1 VNAEMISVEEARE
14 AVFARIRR
22 LDPETVDVLDSLGC
36 VLAADIVS
44 DIDVSPFDNSAMD
57 GYAVRAADT
66 AGATPDAP
74 VILRVVDHIAAGRVP
89 DVAVGP
95 GEASRIMTGAPVP
108 AGADSIVMV
117 EQTESLEKDGS
128 TGGTVA
134 IKREARLGDHV
145 RLAGEDVKV
154 GETVLH
160 AGEVVNAASV
170 GLMAALGF
178 ARVDVYRRPRV
189 AIVST
194 GDELVGIT
202 DKPGPGQIRNSNT
215 YSLAAQVL
223 AAGGEPHILGI
234 ARDNEADTRA
244 LLSRA
249 PEFDLM
255 VTTGGVSMGDFD
267 VVKDVLEQIGELDFW
282 KVAMRP
288 GAPQTYGTVGGTPFF
303 GLPGNPTSTMVGF
316 ELFVRP
322 AIRKMRGFA
331 ALDRPRVSAVLAENV
346 KKKSDRRYFLRG
358 TVSRTD
364 GGARSD
370 ECLDLGGAQGSPVY
384 TARLSGAQSS
394 AMLTAMHRANCLI
407 SLPEGLSEVAAG
419 TVVECIRLDMEEGT
433 P

>member
-1 VNAEMISVEEARE
+1 MLSVEEARE
-14 AVFARIRR
+14 AVLSRIAR
-22 LDPETVDVLDSLGC
+22 LDPEPVDVLDSLGC
-36 VLAADIVS
+36 VLAQDIVS
-44 DIDVSPFDNSAMD
+44 DMDVSPFDNSAMD
-57 GYAVRAADT
+57 GYAVQAADT
-66 AGATPDAP
+66 ADATEDDP
-74 VILRVVDHIAAGRVP
+74 VVLRVVDHIAAGRVS
-89 DVAVGP
+89 DVRVGP
-95 GEASRIMTGAPVP
+95 GQAARIMTGAPVP
-108 AGADSIVMV
+108 PGADAIVMV
-117 EQTESLEKDGS
+117 EHTESLEMAGS

-134 IKREARLGDHV
+134 VRRAAVAGDHV
-145 RLAGEDVKV
+145 RLAGEDVHR
-154 GETVLH
+154 GETVLR

-178 ARVDVYRRPRV
+178 AEVEVYRRPRV

-202 DKPGPGQIRNSNT
+202 ETPGPGQIRNSNS

-223 AAGGEPHILGI
+223 AAGGEPHMLGI
-234 ARDNEADTRA
+234 ALDNDADTRA

-249 PEFDLM
+249 PEFDIM

-316 ELFVRP
+316 ELFVRA
-322 AIRKMRGFA
+322 AIRKMRGFTT
-331 ALDRPRVSAVLAENV
+331 LDRPVVTAVLVEDV
-346 KKKSDRRYFLRG
+346 RKKADRRYFLRG
-358 TVSRTD
+358 VVERVVD

-370 ECLDLGGAQGSPVY
+370 DCLALGGAKGSAVEY
-384 TARLSGAQSS
+384 TASLSGRQSS
-394 AMLTAMHRANCLI
+394 AILTAMHRANCLI
-407 SLPEGLSEVAAG
+407 SLPAGLSEVAAG
-419 TVVECIRLDMEEGT
+419 TLVQCIRLDMEEGT

>member
-1 VNAEMISVEEARE
+1 MNSEMLSVEEARE
-14 AVFARIRR
+14 AVLARIER
-22 LDPETVDVLDSLGC
+22 LEPETVEVLESLGC
-36 VLAADIVS
+36 VLAVDVVS
-44 DIDVSPFDNSAMD
+44 DIDVAPFDNSAMD

-66 AGATPDAP
+66 AGAMPDAP
-74 VILRVVDHIAAGRVP
+74 IVLRVVDHIAAGRVS
-89 DVAVGP
+89 DVTMGT
-95 GEASRIMTGAPVP
+95 GEVARIMTGAPVP

-117 EQTESLEKDGS
+117 EHTESLENAGS

-134 IKREARLGDHV
+134 IQREARLGDHI
-145 RLAGEDVKV
+145 RRAGEDVRV

-160 AGEVVNAASV
+160 AGEVINAASV

-178 ARVDVYRRPRV
+178 AKVDVYRRPRV

-194 GDELVGIT
+194 GDELVGIAET
-202 DKPGPGQIRNSNT
+202 PGPGQIRNSNT

-223 AAGGEPHILGI
+223 AAGGEPHLLGI

-267 VVKDVLEQIGELDFW
+267 VVKDVLEQIGVLDFW

-331 ALDRPRVSAVLAENV
+331 TLDRPRTKAVLSEDV
-346 KKKSDRRYFLRG
+346 RKKADRRYYLRG
-358 TVSRTD
+358 VIERAADD
-364 GGARSD
+364 GSTCA
-370 ECLDLGGAQGSPVY
+370 PVY
-384 TARLSGAQSS
+384 TARLSGRQSS
-394 AMLTAMHRANCLI
+394 AMLTAMHHANCLI
-407 SLPEGLSEVAAG
+407 SLPEGLSEVVAG
-419 TVVECIRLDMEEGT
+419 TIVECVRLDTEEGT

>member
-1 VNAEMISVEEARE
+1 MLSVEEARE
-14 AVFARIRR
+14 AVLARIE
-22 LDPETVDVLDSLGC
+22 LLEPETVDVLDSLGC
-36 VLAADIVS
+36 VLAQDVVS
-44 DIDVSPFDNSAMD
+44 DMNVSPFDNSAMD
-57 GYAVRAADT
+57 GYAVRAADN
-66 AGATPDAP
+66 ACASVDAP
-74 VILRVVDHIAAGRVP
+74 VVLRVVDHIAAGRVS
-89 DVAVGP
+89 DVTVGV
-95 GEASRIMTGAPVP
+95 GEAARIMTGAPVP

-117 EQTESLEKDGS
+117 EQTESLENEGS

-134 IKREARLGDHV
+134 IKRAAVQGDHV
-145 RLAGEDVKV
+145 RLAGEDVSV
-154 GETVLH
+154 GETVLRT
-160 AGEVVNAASV
+160 GEVINAASV

-202 DKPGPGQIRNSNT
+202 ETPGPGQIRNSNT

-223 AAGGEPHILGI
+223 AAGGVPCMLGI
-234 ARDNEADTRA
+234 ALDNEADTRA
-244 LLSRA
+244 ILSRA

-322 AIRKMRGFA
+322 AIRKMRGFTT
-331 ALDRPRVSAVLAENV
+331 LDRPVSIATLAEDV
-346 KKKSDRRYFLRG
+346 RKKSDRRYFLRG
-358 TVSRTD
+358 VIARTVNED
-364 GGARSD
+364 IAPD
-370 ECLDLGGAQGSPVY
+370 AAQAY
-384 TARLSGAQSS
+384 EARLSGRQSS
-394 AMLTAMHRANCLI
+394 AMLTAMHHANCLI
-407 SLPEGLSEVAAG
+407 SLPEGLSEVPAG
-419 TVVECIRLDMEEGT
+419 TAVYCIRLDMEEGT
-433 P
+433 Q

>member
-1 VNAEMISVEEARE
+1 MLSVEQARD
-14 AVFARIRR
+14 AVLARIGR
-22 LDPETVDVLDSLGC
+22 LDPETVEVLESLGC
-36 VLAADIVS
+36 VLAVDVVS
-44 DIDVSPFDNSAMD
+44 DIDVAPFDNSAMD
-57 GYAVRAADT
+57 GYAVRAADV
-66 AGATPDAP
+66 AGAAP
-74 VILRVVDHIAAGRVP
+74 EAPIVLRVVDHIAAGRVSN
-89 DVAVGP
+89 VSVGP

-117 EQTESLEKDGS
+117 EHTESLENAGS

-134 IKREARLGDHV
+134 IRAEARLGDHV
-145 RLAGEDVKV
+145 RRAGEDVRV
-154 GETVLH
+154 GETVLR
-160 AGEVVNAASV
+160 AGEIVNPASI
-170 GLMAALGF
+170 GLMAALGL
-178 ARVDVYRRPRV
+178 AQVDVYRRPQV

-194 GDELVGIT
+194 GDELVGIGE
-202 DKPGPGQIRNSNT
+202 KPGPGQIRNSNT

-223 AAGGEPHILGI
+223 AAGGVPCMLGI

-331 ALDRPRVSAVLAENV
+331 ALDRPRTKAVLAEDV
-346 KKKSDRRYFLRG
+346 RKKADRRYYLRG
-358 TVSRTD
+358 VIEAVAAAAD
-364 GGARSD
+364 PAN
-370 ECLDLGGAQGSPVY
+370 CAGSY
-384 TARLSGAQSS
+384 TARLSGRQSS
-394 AMLTAMHRANCLI
+394 AMLTAMHHANCLI

-419 TVVECIRLDMEEGT
+419 TTVECIRLDMEEGT

>member
-1 VNAEMISVEEARE
+1 MLSVEEAR
-14 AVFARIRR
+14 ASVLDRIHR
-22 LDPETVDVLDSLGC
+22 LEPEPVDVLDSLGC
-36 VLAADIVS
+36 VLAQDVVS

-66 AGATPDAP
+66 AGADADNP
-74 VILRVVDHIAAGRVP
+74 VVVRVIDHIAAGRVSN
-89 DVAVGP
+89 VCLEA
-95 GEASRIMTGAPVP
+95 GEAARIMTGAPVP
-108 AGADSIVMV
+108 AGADAIVMV
-117 EQTESLEKDGS
+117 EHTESLENAGS

-134 IKREARLGDHV
+134 IRRAAATGDHI
-145 RLAGEDVKV
+145 RLAGEDVRV

-160 AGEVVNAASV
+160 AGEVVNPASI

-178 ARVDVYRRPRV
+178 ASVDVYRRPRV

-202 DKPGPGQIRNSNT
+202 ETPGPGQIRNSNS

-223 AAGGEPHILGI
+223 AAGGEPFTLGI
-234 ARDNEADTRA
+234 ALDNEADTRA

-249 PEFDLM
+249 PEFDIM

-288 GAPQTYGTVGGTPFF
+288 GAPQTFGTVGGTPFF

-316 ELFVRP
+316 ELFVRA
-322 AIRKMRGFA
+322 AIRKMRGFT
-331 ALDRPRVSAVLAENV
+331 ALDRPVVTAVLSQDV
-346 KKKSDRRYFLRG
+346 RKKADRRYFLRG
-358 TVSRTD
+358 ILERVAD

-370 ECLDLGGAQGSPVY
+370 DFVLGGAEGPTVGY
-384 TARLSGAQSS
+384 TAKLSGRQSS

-419 TVVECIRLDMEEGT
+419 TVVECIRLDTEEGT

>member
-1 VNAEMISVEEARE
+1 
-14 AVFARIRR
+14 
-22 LDPETVDVLDSLGC
+22 
-36 VLAADIVS
+36 
-44 DIDVSPFDNSAMD
+44 
-57 GYAVRAADT
+57 
-66 AGATPDAP
+66 
-74 VILRVVDHIAAGRVP
+74 
-89 DVAVGP
+89 
-95 GEASRIMTGAPVP
+95 
-108 AGADSIVMV
+108 
-117 EQTESLEKDGS
+117 
-128 TGGTVA
+128 
-134 IKREARLGDHV
+134 
-145 RLAGEDVKV
+145 VKV
-154 GETVLH
+154 GETVLQ

-178 ARVDVYRRPRV
+178 AQVDVYRRPRV

-223 AAGGEPHILGI
+223 AAGGEPHLLGI

-322 AIRKMRGFA
+322 AIRKMRGFST
-331 ALDRPRVSAVLAENV
+331 LDRPRVSAVLGEDV
-346 KKKSDRRYFLRG
+346 RKKADRRYYLRG
-358 TVSRTD
+358 VITPLE
-364 GGARSD
+364 GGEA
-370 ECLDLGGAQGSPVY
+370 AY
-384 TARLSGAQSS
+384 AARLSGRQSS
-394 AMLTAMHRANCLI
+394 AMLTAMHHANCLI
-407 SLPEGLSEVAAG
+407 SLPEGLSEVLAG
-419 TVVECIRLDMEEGT
+419 TIVQCIRLDEEEGT